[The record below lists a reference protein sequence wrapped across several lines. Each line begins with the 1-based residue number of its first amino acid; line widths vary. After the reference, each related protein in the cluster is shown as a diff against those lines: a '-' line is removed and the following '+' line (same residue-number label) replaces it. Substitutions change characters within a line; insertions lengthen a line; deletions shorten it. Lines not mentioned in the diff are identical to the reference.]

1 MILITGASGTVGG
14 AVLAEVSRRG
24 DAHRAL
30 YRSREDAAKAP
41 VGTDTAIGDFAD
53 PASLAPALRGVES
66 VYLVCAPVREL
77 VELEANMIDACV
89 LAGVRRIVLSS
100 ALGAADYP
108 KSFPSWHRR
117 VEEKLRSTSL
127 VHCVLRPNSFMQNVL
142 AFFAPSIRAEGAFYA
157 ALDDARIAYIDVR
170 DIAPVAADALRGFH
184 DGNTY
189 ELNGPDAPTSAE
201 LAAKITQHA
210 GTSARFV
217 DIPAAA
223 QRQAMLDRG
232 MPAWQVTALLD
243 LQDYYIGGKGGR
255 PDDTLARLLGR
266 APCRIDRFLA
276 EFAATFRAA

>member
-14 AVLAEVSRRG
+14 AVLTEVSRRG

-30 YRSREDAAKAP
+30 YRSRDEAAKAP
-41 VGTDTAIGDFAD
+41 VGTETVIGDFAD
-53 PASLAPALRGVES
+53 PASLSTALRGVES

-77 VELEANMIDACV
+77 VELEANMVDACV

-108 KSFPSWHRR
+108 KSFPSWHRQ

-127 VHCVLRPNSFMQNVL
+127 AHCVLRPNSFMQNVL

-157 ALDDARIAYIDVR
+157 ALADARIAYIDVR
-170 DIAPVAADALRGFH
+170 DIGPVAADALRGLH

-189 ELNGPDAPTSAE
+189 ELHGPDAPTSAE

-210 GTSARFV
+210 GIPARFV

-223 QRQAMLDRG
+223 QGQAMLDRG

-243 LQDYYIGGKGGR
+243 LQDYYVGGKGGQ
-255 PDDTLARLLGR
+255 PDGTLARLLRR
-266 APCRIDRFLA
+266 APYTIDRFLD